1 MLETQKRMEVED
13 QAPIPEPAP
22 KSKNRSKRSIT
33 IFIVVSLLNVGL
45 LALLWTLLLTPAKNV
60 TPASSDPLIGHAAP
74 NFTLAALATGTHGAS
89 DLSLL
94 NFKGKP
100 VMLNVWSSTC
110 GPCIAE
116 APFLQS
122 HWQQARSKGVVFLGI
137 DFQDT
142 QSDGLRFLQQNGI
155 TYPNVLD
162 STGSVSIDYG
172 VTGTPESIFINRQ
185 GTVVS
190 RVIGQLTAQTLQ
202 HNLQLITS

>member
-1 MLETQKRMEVED
+1 MEVED
-13 QAPIPEPAP
+13 QAPIPEPTP
-22 KSKNRSKRSIT
+22 KSKNRSKRNIT

-45 LALLWTLLLTPAKNV
+45 LALLWTLLLTPAKNA

-94 NFKGKP
+94 NFKRKP
-100 VMLNVWSSTC
+100 VMLNIWSSTC
-110 GPCIAE
+110 VPCIAE

-122 HWQQARSKGVVFLGI
+122 QWQQVRSKGVVFLGI
-137 DFQDT
+137 DFQDS

-202 HNLQLITS
+202 NNLQLITS

>member
-1 MLETQKRMEVED
+1 MEVED
-13 QAPIPEPAP
+13 QAPIPEPVP
-22 KSKNRSKRSIT
+22 KSKNRRTRSIT

-45 LALLWTLLLTPAKNV
+45 LVLLWTLLLTPAKNA
-60 TPASSDPLIGHAAP
+60 TPTASDPLIGRAAP
-74 NFTLAALATGTHGAS
+74 NFTLAALGTYGVS
-89 DLSLL
+89 NLSLS

-122 HWQQARSKGVVFLGI
+122 QWQQVRSHGVVFLGI

-142 QSDGLRFLQQNGI
+142 QSGGLRFLQQHGI

-162 STGSVSIDYG
+162 ATGSVSIDYG

-185 GTVVS
+185 GRVVS
-190 RVIGQLTAQTLQ
+190 RVIGPLTAQTLQ
-202 HNLQLITS
+202 SNLQLITR

>member
-1 MLETQKRMEVED
+1 MEVED

-45 LALLWTLLLTPAKNV
+45 LALLWTLLLTPAKNA

>member
-33 IFIVVSLLNVGL
+33 IFIVVSLFNVGL
-45 LALLWTLLLTPAKNV
+45 LALLWTLLLTPAKNA

-122 HWQQARSKGVVFLGI
+122 QWQQARSKGVVFLGI

-142 QSDGLRFLQQNGI
+142 QSDGLRFSGLLPQNDVTVHVPGLM
-155 TYPNVLD
+155 LD
-162 STGSVSIDYG
+162 DEGFVM
-172 VTGTPESIFINRQ
+172 P
-185 GTVVS
+185 
-190 RVIGQLTAQTLQ
+190 LTSAAAPA
-202 HNLQLITS
+202 